1 MCWWSNIRQPA
12 PPPAMQARQK
22 PTTMGHTIR
31 SLEELLGVR
40 PFNRT
45 MRSMVS
51 ARVVFRSR

>member
-12 PPPAMQARQK
+12 PPAMQARQK

-31 SLEELLGVR
+31 SLEERLGVR

-45 MRSMVS
+45 MRSMV
-51 ARVVFRSR
+51 